1 MKPKHLFSS
10 DHGDDGNTLFPHH
23 LPEVLTRVRQG
34 TLRGNVAP
42 LLPTCCYLM
51 RQTSHQS
58 QDLISNSWQTTAVRT
73 VTCSQSSRLESEKA

>member
-42 LLPTCCYLM
+42 LLSTCCYLM
-51 RQTSHQS
+51 REDTSHQS
-58 QDLISNSWQTTAVRT
+58 QDLISNSWLSPNVHP
-73 VTCSQSSRLESEKA
+73 LDF